1 MYSDGRHII
10 FFKTF
15 DCGRNASHSI
25 LLRLCFACTTVNM
38 ERGKELISSV
48 VLSEDGVAYSMEKE
62 RESACSKT
70 DL

>member
-1 MYSDGRHII
+1 
-10 FFKTF
+10 
-15 DCGRNASHSI
+15 
-25 LLRLCFACTTVNM
+25 M
-38 ERGKELISSV
+38 ERAKELISSV